1 MKHLKRLRQGLV
13 IIVLAFLAYV
23 ILGTTLPFLKHKEV
37 SAQYRQQFKP
47 EEFLAD
53 GPGTERAA
61 FLKDNYEAFVWR
73 LKMMEE
79 AKEEIIMSTFDFD
92 EDDAGLDVMA
102 ALIHA
107 ADRGIRVKV
116 LIDGFSGF
124 LDVTGSE
131 WFKALASHEN
141 IELKIY
147 APLNLLKPWEIQTRL
162 HDKYVII
169 DDKMYLLGGRNNTN
183 LFLGDYPGHKNI
195 DRELF
200 IYEQETAKNSSL
212 MQLKDY
218 FEKIWALPES
228 KSFECGKQTK
238 KVKKAYEALTDR
250 WQHIRET
257 YPEGFAQ
264 TDWEEE
270 TFAVNKVTL
279 LTNPMEAVNKEP
291 QLWYALHQLMMQ
303 GQNVTIHTPYI
314 ICSDR
319 MYEDLSL
326 LCRTVQNVEIIT
338 NDITS
343 GANPFGCTD
352 YLNQK
357 EKILDTGVT
366 VHEYLGETSNHTK
379 TVLIDERISIV
390 GSYNLDM
397 RSTYL
402 DTEMML
408 VVDSPEL
415 NRILRDVAQEN
426 ITYSKSISKG
436 KDYVYG
442 DNYVP
447 REFSLGKKIYYGV
460 LRVLIRPIR
469 HLL

>member
-1 MKHLKRLRQGLV
+1 MKKLRHLKRGL
-13 IIVLAFLAYV
+13 IFLVLAFLAYV
-23 ILGTTLPFLKHKEV
+23 IFGTTLPFLRHKEV
-37 SAQYRQQFKP
+37 SQEYKDRFRP
-47 EEFLAD
+47 EDFLAD
-53 GPGTERAA
+53 GKGPERVA
-61 FLKDNYEAFVWR
+61 FLQDNYEAFVYR
-73 LKMMEE
+73 LQMMEE
-79 AKEEIIMSTFDFD
+79 AREEIIMSTFDFD
-92 EDDAGLDVMA
+92 ADDAGKDVMA
-102 ALIHA
+102 ALLHA
-107 ADRGIRVKV
+107 ADRGVKVRV

-124 LDVTGSE
+124 LDVRGSE
-131 WFKALASHEN
+131 WFRALASHEN

-200 IYEQETAKNSSL
+200 IYEKEHSQDSSL
-212 MQLKDY
+212 VQLKDY
-218 FEKIWALPES
+218 FERIWALEES
-228 KSFECGKQTK
+228 KAFECGKKTK
-238 KVKKAYEALTDR
+238 KIEKAYAQLSSR

-257 YPEGFAQ
+257 YPEGFTQ
-264 TDWEEE
+264 PDWEEK

-279 LTNPMEAVNKEP
+279 LTNPMEAQNKAPEI
-291 QLWYALHQLMMQ
+291 WYALHQLMMQ
-303 GQNVTIHTPYI
+303 GKNITIHTPYI
-314 ICSDR
+314 ICSKE
-319 MYEDLSL
+319 MYEDLAL
-326 LCRTVQNVEIIT
+326 LCRTADSVDIIT

-357 EKILDTGVT
+357 ERVLDTGVR
-366 VHEYLGETSNHTK
+366 VHEFLGETSNHTK
-379 TVLIDERISIV
+379 TILIDDRISIV

-408 VVDSPEL
+408 VVDSPRL
-415 NRILRDVAQEN
+415 NRILRDVSEEN
-426 ITYSKSISKG
+426 ITYSKSIAKG
-436 KDYVYG
+436 QEYEYG
-442 DNYVP
+442 ENYAA
-447 REFSLGKKIYYGV
+447 REFSVGKKIYYGV
-460 LRVLIRPIR
+460 LRILIRPIR